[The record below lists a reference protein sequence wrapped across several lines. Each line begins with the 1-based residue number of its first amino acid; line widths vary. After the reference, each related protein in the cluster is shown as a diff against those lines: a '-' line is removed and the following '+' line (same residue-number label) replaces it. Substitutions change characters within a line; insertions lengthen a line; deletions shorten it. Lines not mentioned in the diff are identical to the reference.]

1 MLRVGEVE
9 ALLPV
14 LGVAVGEAEGDRE
27 EQVILRSTLLPE
39 SDMTMEPEARAT
51 MPAGELKVAR
61 VEKPSKEPA
70 EPVPATVL
78 TEPEEGSSPLMRMLE
93 ESASSSLPEASTVS
107 WKGLLKLAA
116 KPLPSEKEAA
126 PLPPTVETM
135 PSMLT
140 RRTLL
145 PPLSET

>member
-1 MLRVGEVE
+1 VPSRKEAVPAEPATVVTKQPTTVTVAVGEGVTEEERDTVREAEEE

-39 SDMTMEPEARAT
+39 SAMTMEPEARAT
-51 MPAGELKVAR
+51 TPAGELKVAR
-61 VEKPSKEPA
+61 VEKPSREPA

-78 TEPEEGSSPLMRMLE
+78 TEPEEGSRPLMRMLE

-107 WKGLLKLAA
+107 
-116 KPLPSEKEAA
+116 
-126 PLPPTVETM
+126 
-135 PSMLT
+135 
-140 RRTLL
+140 
-145 PPLSET
+145 